1 MKKWY
6 HSAAFKGLLIVAEY
20 IFIIISALCIG
31 WILLLWQG
39 DTRMDVVLEKP
50 GSKYQD
56 SSTFK
61 TDFLNFSGFVT
72 DAAFRSDKLKTEGK
86 LNEEK
91 LVDIKELVEKGTISG
106 ENNSGVSY
114 RLGDLLAWN
123 DHINLQTED
132 KDMIRV
138 CQREDGSFHYYTQE
152 EFGAYLQSGEFRMYE
167 DDPLGTSKIYDSE
180 DNLIYE
186 RSWDYDGYYVYQYCP
201 PKGYNRLIDLVNT
214 DSRYNGE
221 LSTLMSDLEY
231 SVHTL
236 EQDYQQY
243 VQLEQEW
250 DEGDTNAVFLIKNM
264 KTNKIYT
271 NREVLNKDIDSG
283 LKWIRKQEKYAI
295 ITPKRV
301 NFESNMGI
309 SAERWEKQIKQFVPN
324 MNDYVFAYAIDTE
337 FPIQDNF
344 YGRAEQYNQWQP
356 IMRKTFVLGTVMG
369 VLALLGFVILTMI
382 AGRSNAK
389 DGISLFWFDRVCT
402 EIFIAVM
409 LAAGS
414 TAVYYALTFY
424 HFHWEIG
431 VTTTVT
437 QACLVIIMAA
447 AGIATIAMVF
457 WLGMVR
463 RIKAGTVWSNSILR
477 FLTDTV
483 KMSLEHVSA
492 LKKVVSI
499 FVLLIILHWLGFV
512 LDVVFIQICIL
523 CVDVILCVFMIRS
536 AINIQKLK
544 KGVISIANGK
554 MDYQIPTGGLS
565 GEQLE
570 IAQSINQIGDGLD
583 KALQESMKNERMKTD
598 LITNVSHDI
607 KTPLTSII
615 NYIGL
620 LKMENFD
627 DPKVQ
632 GYLDVLDEKSQRL
645 KILTEDVV
653 EASKL
658 SSGNV
663 KLEMINLNLGEL
675 VQQACAELEDKF
687 AERNLHL
694 VLNIPE
700 EPVVIYADG
709 RRMWR
714 VLSNLLVNAAKY
726 ALAGTRVYV
735 DIKTQGQR
743 SYFIIKNISE
753 QELNISPDELTERF
767 IRGDDSRTTQGSGL
781 GLSIARSLTELQG
794 GTMNLHLDGDLF
806 KVELCFTKTEE

>member
-6 HSAAFKGLLIVAEY
+6 HSAAFKGVLIVAEY
-20 IFIIISALCIG
+20 ICVIVSALCIG
-31 WILLLWQG
+31 WMLLLWQG

-50 GSKYQD
+50 GSKYQE

-61 TDFLNFSGFVT
+61 TDLLEYAGFVT
-72 DAAFRSDKLKTEGK
+72 DAAFRSDKLRTEGK

-91 LVDIKELVEKGTISG
+91 LVDIKELVEQGTISG
-106 ENNSGVSY
+106 ENNSGVAY
-114 RLGDLLAWN
+114 RLGDLLAWK

-132 KDMIRV
+132 KDLIRV
-138 CQREDGSFHYYTQE
+138 CQRPDGSFHYYTKE
-152 EFGAYLQSGEFRMYE
+152 EFQTYLQTGKFRIYE
-167 DDPLGTSKIYDSE
+167 DDLGTSKVYDSE
-180 DNLIYE
+180 DKLIYE

-201 PKGYNRLIDLVNT
+201 PKGYNSLIELVNT

-236 EQDYQQY
+236 DQDYQQY
-243 VQLEQEW
+243 MQLEQEW
-250 DEGDTNAVFLIKNM
+250 DEGDTNAVFLIKNL
-264 KTNKIYT
+264 KTNKVYT
-271 NREVLNKDIDSG
+271 NREILKKDIDSG
-283 LKWIRKQEKYAI
+283 LKWIRRQDKYAI

-301 NFESNMGI
+301 NFESNIGI
-309 SAERWEKQIKQFVPN
+309 PAERWEKKLKQFVPN
-324 MNDYVFAYAIDTE
+324 MDDYVLAYAVDME

-369 VLALLGFVILTMI
+369 ILSLLGFMLLTI
-382 AGRSNAK
+382 FAGRSNSSE
-389 DGISLFWFDRVCT
+389 GISLFWFDRICT
-402 EIFIAVM
+402 EIFIGVM
-409 LAAGS
+409 LAAGGAS
-414 TAVYYALTFY
+414 VYYTLS
-424 HFHWEIG
+424 HFRWEIG
-431 VTTTVT
+431 ITTTVT
-437 QACLVIIMAA
+437 QASFFITMAA
-447 AGIATIAMVF
+447 IVIMTIVMVF
-457 WLGMVR
+457 WLSMAR

-483 KMSLEHVSA
+483 KMSLEHAGS
-492 LKKVVSI
+492 LKKVVSVFI
-499 FVLLIILHWLGFV
+499 LLIVLHWLGFV
-512 LDVVFIQICIL
+512 LNVVFIQICIL
-523 CVDVILCVFMIRS
+523 CVDLILCIFMIRS

-544 KGVISIANGK
+544 KGVMSIANGK
-554 MDYQIPTGGLS
+554 MDYQIPTAGLS

-570 IAQSINQIGDGLD
+570 IAQSINQIGDGLE

-627 DPKVQ
+627 DPKIQ

-675 VQQACAELEDKF
+675 VQQACAELDEKF
-687 AERNLHL
+687 AERDLHL

-794 GTMNLHLDGDLF
+794 GIMNLHLDGDLF